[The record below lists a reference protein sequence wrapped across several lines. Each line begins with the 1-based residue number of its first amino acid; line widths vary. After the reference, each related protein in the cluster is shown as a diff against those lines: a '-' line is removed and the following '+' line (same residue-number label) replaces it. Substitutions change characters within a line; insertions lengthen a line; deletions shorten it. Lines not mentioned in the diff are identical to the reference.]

1 MYLWMDI
8 IKRINDLLVAKY
20 WSIHQLFLECDA
32 SRSTLYRIMA
42 HELSPTF
49 AQIEK
54 ICDAFNISVED
65 FFCVSNAPKADEV
78 ILLKNFREL
87 SKDGKKTLL
96 LLIQG
101 MNN

>member
-1 MYLWMDI
+1 MDI
-8 IKRINDLLVAKY
+8 IKRINDLLAVKD
-20 WSIHQLFLECDA
+20 WSIHQLSLECDVP
-32 SRSTLYRIMA
+32 RSTLYRIMA

-54 ICDAFNISVED
+54 ICDAFNITVED
-65 FFCVSNAPKADEV
+65 FFCISIAPKADEI
-78 ILLKNFREL
+78 ILLKAFREL

-96 LLIQG
+96 LLAQT